1 MVAVAALLAIAVQVI
16 AATVAGASTVQVY
29 PSYLGNGVTVHV
41 PSQFWFDVGQ
51 GASWAG
57 MAGGLLPLVSLGA
70 VVVPR
75 LALRGH
81 LPAEQKNRAR
91 RLLITTLAAAAVVLV
106 SAALSIASAVMVEG
120 FVRVY
125 RGQVVMAVA
134 GAVGVALLAGVAG
147 VLAWLSLAYWRADT
161 AKETEDGDM
170 TPREVGPPATL

>member
-1 MVAVAALLAIAVQVI
+1 
-16 AATVAGASTVQVY
+16 
-29 PSYLGNGVTVHV
+29 
-41 PSQFWFDVGQ
+41 
-51 GASWAG
+51 
-57 MAGGLLPLVSLGA
+57 
-70 VVVPR
+70 
-75 LALRGH
+75 
-81 LPAEQKNRAR
+81 
-91 RLLITTLAAAAVVLV
+91 LAAAALVLV